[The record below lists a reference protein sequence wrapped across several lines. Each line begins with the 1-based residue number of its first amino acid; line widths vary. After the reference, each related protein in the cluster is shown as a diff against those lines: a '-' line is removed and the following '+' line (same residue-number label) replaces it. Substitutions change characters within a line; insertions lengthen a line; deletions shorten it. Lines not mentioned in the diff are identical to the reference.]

1 MRYRVLFAAAAMLLF
16 LQGYGH
22 TMNFKISDVD
32 VTLGGSARVDAGWQF
47 SDYGDVAD
55 GKLDSGTDYF
65 LRNPGN
71 SRVRLK
77 AVFENMTGYAEM
89 GLKTDNTVGVRHFY
103 GSYDLGGGNSLLFGQ
118 TDTAFS
124 ELKPDQRL
132 NDDLNLQ
139 GFGYLYNNRRP
150 QIRYTHTAGSITM
163 KAALEE
169 PRGVKDEYVS
179 IAGEHLAVKTLP
191 ALALAMEYKD
201 GGLMVTPSAYY
212 QQFKSKANDDGV
224 DTKDVTIATYG
235 LSLNSAYK
243 TDPVVLA
250 GGVWYGQNLS
260 IFDMDKRKNS
270 PSTVMGKPIAD
281 TTGND
286 IEDIDSLGGWV
297 QLSFKTGPG
306 LFRVG
311 GGVQRSDTG
320 LSGPSVEDRISTMG
334 AYVNYEY
341 AVAKGFTLTPELA
354 YFDYGKDADKNKAG
368 TRKNDLGNDV
378 YAGIHLQY
386 DF

>member
-22 TMNFKISDVD
+22 TMNFKISAVD

-118 TDTAFS
+118 TAPAFS

-132 NDDLNLQ
+132 YDDLNLQ

-286 IEDIDSLGGWV
+286 IEDIDSLGG
-297 QLSFKTGPG
+297 
-306 LFRVG
+306 
-311 GGVQRSDTG
+311 
-320 LSGPSVEDRISTMG
+320 
-334 AYVNYEY
+334 
-341 AVAKGFTLTPELA
+341 
-354 YFDYGKDADKNKAG
+354 
-368 TRKNDLGNDV
+368 
-378 YAGIHLQY
+378 
-386 DF
+386 

>member
-1 MRYRVLFAAAAMLLF
+1 MRYRVLFAAAAMILF
-16 LQGYGH
+16 LEGYGRA
-22 TMNFKISDVD
+22 MNFKISDVD
-32 VTLGGSARVDAGWQF
+32 VTLGGSARVDAGWQL

-55 GKLDSGTDYF
+55 GKLDSGTDCF

-71 SRVRLK
+71 SRVKLK

-139 GFGYLYNNRRP
+139 GFGYLYNSRRP
-150 QIRYTHTAGSITM
+150 QIRYTHSAGSITM

-179 IAGEHLAVKTLP
+179 ITGEHFTEKTLP

-201 GGLMVTPSAYY
+201 SGLMVTPSAYY

-235 LSLNSAYK
+235 LSLNSAYR

-306 LFRVG
+306 VFRVG

-320 LSGPSVEDRISTMG
+320 LSGPSVEERISTMG

-341 AVAKGFTLTPELA
+341 AVAKGFTLTPELS
-354 YFDYGKDADKNKAG
+354 YFDYGKDADKDKAG
-368 TRKNDLGNDV
+368 TGKNDLGNDV